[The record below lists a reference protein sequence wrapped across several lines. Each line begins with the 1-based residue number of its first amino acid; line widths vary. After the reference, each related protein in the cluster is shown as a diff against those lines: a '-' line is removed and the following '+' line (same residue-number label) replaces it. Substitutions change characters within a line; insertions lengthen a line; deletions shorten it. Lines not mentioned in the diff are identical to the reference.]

1 MVCFCKQTM
10 EQLQLALPRMD
21 VAASATLSAD
31 AQMQAQVQMQAL
43 ANWLGRF
50 GLPAAPWEPDEA
62 WLDLELPTIS
72 LSASAMATLS
82 AFAQL
87 RAGALALGIDLL
99 VPGQANAFARLAA
112 TLDARLSAM
121 LAVSA
126 SGTVSLLAGLNP
138 SALAQLSATL
148 TATAQVQAALD
159 LGIFPTPPAGPPL
172 SVWRPFLVRL
182 RALLP
187 MIAVAGQLGLSLS
200 ANLAVELGAMLR
212 VMLRIPM
219 PVMTASLSA
228 MASLTAALAAVA
240 QIKLSLG
247 IDDPLAL
254 GLPKLQLMVA
264 ERVAVTASAVQQ
276 SLGLTLAELLA
287 LLPRVEYCP
296 TLMAPPAV
304 VQAAVAL
311 KLPPLTWQ
319 VPAVAD
325 LPVLSVGLPVVAFAA
340 QLKAALGLSAALS
353 PCGGG
358 CDAAALLGAVARA

>member
-10 EQLQLALPRMD
+10 EGLQLTLPRLD
-21 VAASATLSAD
+21 VAASAALSAD
-31 AQMQAQVQMQAL
+31 AQLQAEMQAL

-87 RAGALALGIDLL
+87 RTGALALGIDLL
-99 VPGQANAFARLAA
+99 VPGQANAFTRLAA
-112 TLDARLSAM
+112 TLNARLSAM
-121 LAVSA
+121 LAASA
-126 SGTVSLLAGLNP
+126 SASLLAGLDP
-138 SALAQLSATL
+138 SGLAQLSATL

-187 MIAVAGQLGLSLS
+187 MIAVSGQLGLSLS

-219 PVMTASLSA
+219 PEMTASLSA
-228 MASLTAALAAVA
+228 MASLTSALAAVA
-240 QIKLSLG
+240 QIRLSLG

-254 GLPKLQLMVA
+254 GLPKLRLMVA
-264 ERVAVTASAVQQ
+264 ERVAVTANAVQQ

-287 LLPRVEYCP
+287 LLPRVDYCP

-311 KLPPLTWQ
+311 NLPPLSWQ

-325 LPVLSVGLPVVAFAA
+325 LPVLSIGLPVVAFAA
-340 QLKAALGLSAALS
+340 QLKAALGLSAALT
-353 PCGGG
+353 PCGGT
-358 CDAAALLGAVARA
+358 CDAAALLGGVLGR